1 VRYSEAV
8 LAAPP
13 GSAQFAAADVARLA
27 PSTLRRLFA
36 PTPAAPPLEDA
47 AAALGG
53 QPRELLALAAALEP
67 ARGERLLRLGQ
78 RPVAAPDRQAASRR
92 LVGALFWTLV
102 YELEPERWVALAEAE
117 PIAPELLC
125 DLPAA
130 GARVVEVGAGAGRL
144 TAYLL
149 SVAAAVVAV
158 EPCPAFRRR
167 LQQRTAALVVGGVTQ
182 HLPLASGWADLATAG
197 AAMSADP
204 PLGGPEAL
212 AELERVVR
220 PGGMV
225 ALVSPEQPEW
235 FQARGYRRRD
245 YPVPAV
251 TERPDLTSFFGP
263 ITPPYTLLSRIL

>member
-13 GSAQFAAADVARLA
+13 GSAQFEAADVVRLA
-27 PSTLRRLFA
+27 PATLRRLFA
-36 PTPAAPPLEDA
+36 PTPAAPPLEEV

-53 QPRELLALAAALEP
+53 QPEKLIALASALEP

-78 RPVAAPDRQAASRR
+78 RPVLAPGREAAARR

-102 YELEPERWVALAEAE
+102 YELEPDRWVALADAE
-117 PIAPELLC
+117 PIAPELLG

-130 GARVVEVGAGAGRL
+130 GARVVEAGAGAGRL
-144 TAYLL
+144 TVHLL
-149 SVAAAVVAV
+149 TVAATVVAV

-167 LQQRTAALVVGGVTQ
+167 LRLRTAALVVGGVTQ
-182 HLPLASGWADLATAG
+182 HLPIASDWADLATAG
-197 AAMSADP
+197 AAMSSEP

-235 FQARGYRRRD
+235 FQARGYQRRD
-245 YPVPAV
+245 YPIPAV
-251 TERPDLTSFFGP
+251 AERPDLTSFFGP
-263 ITPPYTLLSRIL
+263 LMPPYTLLSRVL